1 MLSSQTKDAV
11 TSAAVTA
18 LHSSLPGG
26 LSAASLAAAP
36 LETIQECINKVGFWR
51 RKAEYI
57 QEAAKTLLE
66 QEGDEKGDVPKTVE
80 GLCKLKGV
88 GPKMAFLALQCAWDM
103 CVILFFI
110 PHLYHSTD
118 IPYKVTPESVL
129 TSTFIASRIASNG
142 TVHLHPPQNKPD
154 SIFNHGFP
162 PIYINLSTP

>member
-11 TSAAVTA
+11 TSAAVTS
-18 LHSSLPGG
+18 LHTSLPGG
-26 LSAASLAAAP
+26 LTAASLATAP

-57 QEAAKTLLE
+57 QEAAKALLE

-103 CVILFFI
+103 CVLFI
-110 PHLYHSTD
+110 YPSSVWLNYLLCKATL
-118 IPYKVTPESVL
+118 ESEL
-129 TSTFIASRIASNG
+129 MSTSTASQIVSNG
-142 TVHLHPPQNKPD
+142 TAHLHPPQNKPD

-162 PIYINLSTP
+162 PIYINLLTP